1 MPRKYDQETKNKCFQ
16 LYLRYNG
23 KHHERI
29 LAGMRREYP
38 WFSINRIAAWAEE
51 YRWDEA
57 LKISIETQKRV
68 ALTSAEDLHNEIEEM
83 RKRLYSELKGTG
95 EFDKEKY
102 QLYRDYARLSQE
114 QLVKVTNA
122 RDTLGA
128 FVAFWE
134 RVLGWLPDYSRH
146 AAEALLQV
154 EEQILKRAAEE
165 YAEDSETEA
174 SRD

>member
-29 LAGMRREYP
+29 LAAMRKEYP
-38 WFSINRIAAWAEE
+38 WFSASRITAWATELG
-51 YRWDEA
+51 WDEA
-57 LKISIETQKRV
+57 LKISIETQKRIS
-68 ALTSAEDLHNEIEEM
+68 LTSAEELHNEIEEM
-83 RKRLYSELKGTG
+83 RKRLFAELKGTG

-134 RVLGWLPDYSRH
+134 RLLGWLPDYSTH
-146 AAEALLQV
+146 AASSLLQV
-154 EEQILKRAAEE
+154 EEPILKRAAEE
-165 YAEDSETEA
+165 YAESEAETTGN
-174 SRD
+174 

>member
-1 MPRKYDQETKNKCFQ
+1 MPRKYDQETRNKCFK

-29 LAGMRREYP
+29 VAEMRKEYP
-38 WFSINRIAAWAEE
+38 WFSVTRVTAWAAAYGWE
-51 YRWDEA
+51 DA
-57 LKISIETQKRV
+57 LKISIEQQKRV
-68 ALTSAEDLHNEIEEM
+68 ALTSADELHNEIEET
-83 RKRLYSELKGTG
+83 RKRLFVELQNTG

-128 FVAFWE
+128 FVGFWE
-134 RVLGWLPDYSRH
+134 RLTGWLPDYSRH

-165 YAEDSETEA
+165 YAESEAETGLN
-174 SRD
+174 